1 MCLSRSALVTVH
13 DKPLLKRACQH
24 ALNDG
29 VSMQELC
36 DILPHIS
43 VYSGVP
49 KALLALDILNSLD
62 DIQGSNSLLI
72 KRTEQQ
78 LKTALTLGQLPFDK
92 EQQNNNVFELA
103 SLGALFAL
111 DDVSS
116 LVSEQL
122 KRCVI
127 LGYSREQLELL
138 VIELARKVSSHI
150 AMRAKCNLENHFCYG
165 GVNLRNGGGCGNQLT
180 NLPNLTGNMDNTGN
194 YQGKCRQI

>member
-1 MCLSRSALVTVH
+1 MNHNNTDLFVFVAIAALVTVH

-49 KALLALDILNSLD
+49 KALLALEILNSLD
-62 DIQGSNSLLI
+62 DIQGSNTLLI

-78 LKTALTLGQLPFDK
+78 
-92 EQQNNNVFELA
+92 NNTVFELA

-111 DDVSS
+111 DDASS

-122 KRCVI
+122 KRCVL

-150 AMRAKCNLENHFCYG
+150 AMRAKCNLEKHFAK
-165 GVNLRNGGGCGNQLT
+165 VV
-180 NLPNLTGNMDNTGN
+180 
-194 YQGKCRQI
+194 

>member
-1 MCLSRSALVTVH
+1 MTPNNTDLFVFVAIAALVTVH
-13 DKPLLKRACQH
+13 DKPLLKRACQN

-78 LKTALTLGQLPFDK
+78 LKTALTLGQLPLDK
-92 EQQNNNVFELA
+92 KQQNNKVFELA

-111 DDVSS
+111 DDASS

-122 KRCVI
+122 KRCVL

-150 AMRAKCNLENHFCYG
+150 AMRAKCYLEKHFAMVG
-165 GVNLRNGGGCGNQLT
+165 
-180 NLPNLTGNMDNTGN
+180 
-194 YQGKCRQI
+194 

>member
-1 MCLSRSALVTVH
+1 LVTVH

>member
-1 MCLSRSALVTVH
+1 MNLNNTDLFVFVAIAALVTVH

-29 VSMQELC
+29 VSMQALC

-49 KALLALDILNSLD
+49 KSLMALEILKSLD
-62 DIQGSNSLLI
+62 DIQGSNTLLI

-78 LKTALTLGQLPFDK
+78 LKTALTFGQLPFGI
-92 EQQNNNVFELA
+92 EQQNNTVFELA

-111 DDVSS
+111 EDASS
-116 LVSEQL
+116 LVNEQL
-122 KRCVI
+122 KRCVL

-138 VIELARKVSSHI
+138 VTELARKVSSNI
-150 AMRAKCNLENHFCYG
+150 AMRAQKSIINYFTKLNSCNP
-165 GVNLRNGGGCGNQLT
+165 V
-180 NLPNLTGNMDNTGN
+180 
-194 YQGKCRQI
+194 

>member
-1 MCLSRSALVTVH
+1 MNNNNTDLFVFVAIAALVTVH

-49 KALLALDILNSLD
+49 KALLALEILKSLD
-62 DIQGSNSLLI
+62 DIQGSNPLLI

-78 LKTALTLGQLPFDK
+78 LKTALTFGQLPFGI
-92 EQQNNNVFELA
+92 EQQNNRVFELA

-111 DDVSS
+111 DDASN

-122 KRCVI
+122 KRCVL

-150 AMRAKCNLENHFCYG
+150 AMRAKCNLEKHFAMVG
-165 GVNLRNGGGCGNQLT
+165 
-180 NLPNLTGNMDNTGN
+180 
-194 YQGKCRQI
+194 